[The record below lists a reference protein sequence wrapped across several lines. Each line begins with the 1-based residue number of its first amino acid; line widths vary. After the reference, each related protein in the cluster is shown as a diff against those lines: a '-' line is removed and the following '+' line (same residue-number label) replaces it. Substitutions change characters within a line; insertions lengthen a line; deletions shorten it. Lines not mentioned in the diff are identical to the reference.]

1 MMEASW
7 LTLDNSCKMATVL
20 IALANILWIIYV
32 FFQNRKNTDEKDE
45 RLRKLSLLKTL
56 VLDYN
61 MKAFYDY
68 FADINVIVSDL
79 KQNNLSDDQK
89 KAINNAIIERERQF
103 ENDFL
108 DVLLAI
114 NRNLYTQL
122 QTFADEMVDQ
132 FTNSIFDPGINLYVD
147 EKFND
152 LIKTKQIETKR
163 EMIKALF
170 SYKGE

>member
-1 MMEASW
+1 MEACW
-7 LTLDNSCKMATVL
+7 LTLDNSCKVATVL

-32 FFQNRKNTDEKDE
+32 FFQNIKNTNEKDE

-68 FADINVIVSDL
+68 FADVNEITSKL
-79 KQNNLSDDQK
+79 KQNNLSNDQK
-89 KAINNAIIERERQF
+89 KDINNDIIERERKF
-103 ENDFL
+103 ENEFL

-114 NRNLYTQL
+114 NKNLYTQL
-122 QTFADEMVDQ
+122 QTLADGMVDH
-132 FTNSIFDPGINLYVD
+132 FTNSIFDPGINLYVED
-147 EKFND
+147 KFND
-152 LIKTKQIETKR
+152 LIETKLIETKR

-170 SYKGE
+170 SYKGD

>member
-1 MMEASW
+1 MEESW

-32 FFQNRKNTDEKDE
+32 FFQNRKNSDEKNE
-45 RLRKLSLLKTL
+45 RLRKLGLMKSL

-61 MKAFYDY
+61 MKAFYDF
-68 FADINVIVSDL
+68 FADVGVITSDL
-79 KQNNLSDDQK
+79 KQNNLSNDQK
-89 KAINNAIIERERQF
+89 KVINNAVIERERQF
-103 ENDFL
+103 EKDFL

-114 NRNLYTQL
+114 NSNLYTL
-122 QTFADEMVDQ
+122 LKTLVDGMVDQ
-132 FTNSIFDPGINLYVD
+132 FTNSIFDSGINLYVED
-147 EKFND
+147 KFND
-152 LIKTKQIETKR
+152 LIETKLIETKR